1 VRTRGVRPRTGD
13 ASQPTDR
20 RTGDINI
27 MSQANPKILIA
38 DDDPLARLFVKN
50 ALEPAG
56 MVVVEA
62 TGGKD
67 ALAKFE
73 AIGPDLVI
81 LDIMMPDMDG
91 YLTCSRIRSLPR
103 GKRIPILVLT
113 GLDDAQSIGQA
124 YQHGATDFITK
135 PVNATILCHHVRYML
150 RTNNVLHALIR
161 SESRLELAQRIA
173 RIGNWDWNP
182 RTNRFTMSNELCR
195 LVGVRPQDF
204 AGTFEAFL
212 ALVHEDDRPT
222 VTGALQKLVGQHTP
236 CDIDHRIVLPNGTD
250 FVIHLQAEGVREE
263 ETDEITVIGTAQDI
277 TERKQAERAIHQL
290 AYYDSLTGLANRV
303 LFKDRLSNAL
313 SYAARH
319 HQHLATL
326 FIDLDR
332 FKIINDT
339 LGHTVGD
346 LLLTHVAERLSD
358 SVRQS
363 DSVSRHAD
371 HEPTHALARLGGDE
385 FTILLTALPQPED
398 AGRVARRILE
408 SLAHPFSIDGHE
420 IFISASIGISIFPS
434 DGSTVEA
441 LLKNADT
448 AMYHAKEQGRNNCQY
463 YSSGLNAAAAE
474 RLDLENELRRALERE
489 EFVVFYQPKLNIHSR
504 RILGAEALVR
514 WKHPKRGL
522 VPPGVFLNAAID
534 TGLIR
539 SMDEWVLREA
549 CRQVRV
555 WEKAGLPAI
564 TISANV
570 SNSLFHGRTL
580 PATVADA
587 LRDSGLNP
595 AQLELELTESI
606 AMRDVEASVT
616 MLEGL
621 RTMGVRLSIDDFGT
635 GYSSLSYLQRFPLSR
650 LKIDQSFV
658 RDLLTNENNVKITR
672 AIIAMAHSLNL
683 SVLAEGV
690 ETEGQL
696 ARLREEGCDEVQ
708 GYLFSRP
715 VCAED
720 FEKLLK
726 GDADARTAA

>member
-1 VRTRGVRPRTGD
+1 
-13 ASQPTDR
+13 
-20 RTGDINI
+20 
-27 MSQANPKILIA
+27 MSQARPVILVI
-38 DDDPLARLFVKN
+38 DDDPVARRFIRSAV
-50 ALEPAG
+50 EPAG
-56 MVVVEA
+56 MVVQEA
-62 TGGKD
+62 AGEREAVT
-67 ALAKFE
+67 LFE
-73 AIGPDLVI
+73 SLSPDLLV
-81 LDIMMPDMDG
+81 LDLVMLDG
-91 YLTCSRIRSLPR
+91 YLTCSRIRSLPG
-103 GKRIPILVLT
+103 GKRVPILILT
-113 GLDDAQSIGQA
+113 GLDDAHSIAHA
-124 YQHGATDFITK
+124 YEHGATNFINK
-135 PVNATILCHHVRYML
+135 PVNATILCHHIRYML
-150 RTNNVLHALIR
+150 RTSNVLHALLR

-182 RTNRFTMSNELCR
+182 RTNRFAMSNELCR
-195 LVGVRPQDF
+195 LVGIRPSEF

-212 ALVHEDDRPT
+212 RFVHPDDR
-222 VTGALQKLVGQHTP
+222 VRVNEALQKLISHQTP
-236 CDIDHRIVLPNGTD
+236 CDIDHRIVLPGGTD
-250 FVIHLQAEGVREE
+250 FTVHLQAEGVREE
-263 ETDEITVIGTAQDI
+263 ESEELTIIGTAQDI
-277 TERKQAERAIHQL
+277 TERKQAENAIHRL

-313 SYAARH
+313 AYAERH
-319 HQHLATL
+319 RLHLAAL

-332 FKIINDT
+332 FKVINDT

-346 LLLTHVAERLSD
+346 LLLTHVAERLSE

-371 HEPTHALARLGGDE
+371 HEPSHALARLGGDE
-385 FTILLTALPQPED
+385 FTILLTTLPHPED
-398 AGRVARRILE
+398 AGRVARRILD

-420 IFISASIGISIFPS
+420 IFISASIGISIYPS
-434 DGSTVEA
+434 DGTTVEA
-441 LLKNADT
+441 LLKNADS
-448 AMYHAKEQGRNNCQY
+448 AMYHAKEQGRNNCQF

-474 RLDLENELRRALERE
+474 RLDLESDLRRALERE
-489 EFVVFYQPKLNIHSR
+489 EFVVYYQPKLNIHSR
-504 RILGAEALVR
+504 QILGAEALVR

-539 SMDEWVLREA
+539 PMDEWVLREA
-549 CRQVRV
+549 CRQVKV
-555 WEKAGLPAI
+555 WEQAGLPAI
-564 TISANV
+564 TVSANV

-580 PATVADA
+580 PGTVADA

-595 AQLELELTESI
+595 SQLELELTESI

-658 RDLLTNENNVKITR
+658 RDLLTNENNAKITR

-690 ETEGQL
+690 ETDAQL

-715 VCAED
+715 VCAAD
-720 FEKLLK
+720 FEALLRI
-726 GDADARTAA
+726 DADARKAA

>member
-1 VRTRGVRPRTGD
+1 
-13 ASQPTDR
+13 
-20 RTGDINI
+20 
-27 MSQANPKILIA
+27 MSQGRPVILVI
-38 DDDPLARLFVKN
+38 DDDPTARLFVRG

-56 MVVVEA
+56 MIVTEA
-62 TGGKD
+62 SGGQES
-67 ALAKFE
+67 LTVFE
-73 AIGPDLVI
+73 KLTPDLVV
-81 LDIMMPDMDG
+81 LDIVMPEMDG

-103 GKRIPILVLT
+103 GKRIPILIMT
-113 GLDDAQSIGQA
+113 GLDDPNSIALA
-124 YQHGATDFITK
+124 YEHGATDFINK
-135 PVNATILCHHVRYML
+135 PVHATILCHHIRYML
-150 RTNNVLHALIR
+150 RTSNVLQALVR
-161 SESRLELAQRIA
+161 SEARLELAQRIA

-182 RTNRFTMSNELCR
+182 RTNRFSMSNELCR
-195 LVGVRPQDF
+195 LAGIRPQDF
-204 AGTFEAFL
+204 GGTFEGFL
-212 ALVHEDDRPT
+212 QLVHPDDRSA
-222 VTGALQKLVGQHTP
+222 VRRALDNLLHHRAL

-250 FVIHLQAEGVREE
+250 FTIHLQAEGVREE
-263 ETDEITVIGTAQDI
+263 ETDELTVIGTAQDI
-277 TERKQAERAIHQL
+277 TERKQAERAIHRL

-303 LFKDRLSNAL
+303 LFKDRLSHAI
-313 SYAARH
+313 SHAERH
-319 HQHLATL
+319 GQTLATL

-332 FKIINDT
+332 FKVINDT

-346 LLLTHVAERLSD
+346 LLLTQVAERLSE

-363 DSVSRHAD
+363 DSVARHAD
-371 HEPTHALARLGGDE
+371 QEPSHALARLGGDE
-385 FTILLTALPQPED
+385 FTILLTALPNPED

-408 SLAHPFSIDGHE
+408 ALAHPFNIEGHE
-420 IFISASIGISIFPS
+420 VFIAASIGISIYPS
-434 DGSTVEA
+434 DGATVEA

-448 AMYHAKEQGRNNCQY
+448 AMYHAKEQGRNNCQF

-474 RLDLENELRRALERE
+474 RLDLENDIRRALERE
-489 EFVVFYQPKLNIHSR
+489 EFIVYYQPKLNIHSR
-504 RILGAEALVR
+504 KILGAEALIR

-522 VPPGVFLNAAID
+522 VTPGVFLNAAID

-539 SMDEWVLREA
+539 PMDEWVLRKA
-549 CRQVRV
+549 CSQVKA
-555 WEKAGLPAI
+555 WEQAGLSPI
-564 TISANV
+564 TVSVNV

-580 PATVADA
+580 PTTVGDA
-587 LRDSGLNP
+587 LRESGLNP
-595 AQLELELTESI
+595 NQLELELTESI
-606 AMRDVEASVT
+606 AMRDVEASIT

-658 RDLLTNENNVKITR
+658 KDLQTNDNNVKITK

-690 ETEGQL
+690 ETEEQL

-720 FEKLLK
+720 FELLLR
-726 GDADARTAA
+726 GGADVRTAA

>member
-1 VRTRGVRPRTGD
+1 
-13 ASQPTDR
+13 
-20 RTGDINI
+20 

-38 DDDPLARLFVKN
+38 DDDPLSRLFVKN

-56 MVVVEA
+56 MVVLEA

-91 YLTCSRIRSLPR
+91 YLTCSRVRSLPR
-103 GKRIPILVLT
+103 GKRVPILVLT

-182 RTNRFTMSNELCR
+182 TTNRFTMSNELCR

-212 ALVHEDDRPT
+212 ALVHADDRPI

-250 FVIHLQAEGVREE
+250 FIIHLQAEGVREE
-263 ETDEITVIGTAQDI
+263 ETDDITVIGTAQDI

-313 SYAARH
+313 SYAERH

-371 HEPTHALARLGGDE
+371 HEPMHALARLGGDE

-398 AGRVARRILE
+398 AGRVARRILD
-408 SLAHPFSIDGHE
+408 SLAHPFSIEGHE

-448 AMYHAKEQGRNNCQY
+448 AMYHAKEQGRNNCQF

-549 CRQVRV
+549 CRQVKA

-580 PATVADA
+580 PTTVADA

-683 SVLAEGV
+683 AVLAEGV

-720 FEKLLK
+720 FAKLLK

>member
-1 VRTRGVRPRTGD
+1 MTQTR
-13 ASQPTDR
+13 PT
-20 RTGDINI
+20 
-27 MSQANPKILIA
+27 ILIA
-38 DDDPLARLFVKN
+38 DDDPLSRLFVRN

-56 MVVVEA
+56 MTVAEA
-62 TGGKD
+62 TGGQD
-67 ALAKFE
+67 ALVKFE
-73 AIGPDLVI
+73 ALAPDLVV

-91 YLTCSRIRSLPR
+91 YLTCSRLRTLPR
-103 GKRIPILVLT
+103 GKRVPILILT
-113 GLDDAQSIGQA
+113 GLDDAHSIAQA

-182 RTNRFTMSNELCR
+182 KTNRLSMSNELCR
-195 LVGVRPQDF
+195 LLGVRPQDF
-204 AGTFEAFL
+204 GGTFEAFL
-212 ALVHEDDRPT
+212 NLIHPDDRPV
-222 VTGALQKLVGQHTP
+222 VTGALERLVSQHTP
-236 CDIDHRIVLPNGTD
+236 CDIDHRVVLPNGTD
-250 FVIHLQAEGVREE
+250 FIIHLQAEGVREE
-263 ETDEITVIGTAQDI
+263 ETDELTVIGTAQDI

-313 SYAARH
+313 SYAGRY

-332 FKIINDT
+332 FKVINDT

-346 LLLTHVAERLSD
+346 RLLTHVAERLSE

-363 DSVSRHAD
+363 DSVGRHAD

-385 FTILLTALPQPED
+385 FTILLTALPTPED

-408 SLAHPFSIDGHE
+408 ALAHPFSIDGHE

-434 DGSTVEA
+434 DGATVEA

-448 AMYHAKEQGRNNCQY
+448 AMYHAKEQGRNNCQF

-504 RILGAEALVR
+504 KILGAEALVR

-539 SMDEWVLREA
+539 PMDEWVLREA
-549 CRQVRV
+549 CRQVKA
-555 WEKAGLPAI
+555 WETAGLPPI
-564 TISANV
+564 TVSANV

-595 AQLELELTESI
+595 SQLELELTESI

-720 FEKLLK
+720 FEKLLR

>member
-1 VRTRGVRPRTGD
+1 
-13 ASQPTDR
+13 
-20 RTGDINI
+20 
-27 MSQANPKILIA
+27 
-38 DDDPLARLFVKN
+38 
-50 ALEPAG
+50 
-56 MVVVEA
+56 
-62 TGGKD
+62 
-67 ALAKFE
+67 
-73 AIGPDLVI
+73 
-81 LDIMMPDMDG
+81 
-91 YLTCSRIRSLPR
+91 
-103 GKRIPILVLT
+103 
-113 GLDDAQSIGQA
+113 
-124 YQHGATDFITK
+124 
-135 PVNATILCHHVRYML
+135 
-150 RTNNVLHALIR
+150 
-161 SESRLELAQRIA
+161 
-173 RIGNWDWNP
+173 
-182 RTNRFTMSNELCR
+182 
-195 LVGVRPQDF
+195 QDF
-204 AGTFEAFL
+204 GGTFEAFL
-212 ALVHEDDRPT
+212 NLIHPDDRPV
-222 VTGALQKLVGQHTP
+222 VTGALERLVSQHTP
-236 CDIDHRIVLPNGTD
+236 CDIDHRVVLPNGTD
-250 FVIHLQAEGVREE
+250 FIIHLQAEGVREE
-263 ETDEITVIGTAQDI
+263 ETDELTVIGTAQDI

-313 SYAARH
+313 SYAERY

-332 FKIINDT
+332 FKVINDT

-346 LLLTHVAERLSD
+346 RLLTHVAERLSE

-363 DSVSRHAD
+363 DSVGRHAD

-385 FTILLTALPQPED
+385 FTILLTALPTPED

-408 SLAHPFSIDGHE
+408 ALAHPLSIDGHE

-434 DGSTVEA
+434 DGATVEA

-448 AMYHAKEQGRNNCQY
+448 AMYHAKEQGRNNCQF

-504 RILGAEALVR
+504 KILGAEALVR

-539 SMDEWVLREA
+539 PMDEWVLREA
-549 CRQVRV
+549 CRQVKA
-555 WEKAGLPAI
+555 WETAGLPPI
-564 TISANV
+564 TVSANV

-595 AQLELELTESI
+595 SQLELELTESI

-720 FEKLLK
+720 FEKLLR

>member
-1 VRTRGVRPRTGD
+1 
-13 ASQPTDR
+13 
-20 RTGDINI
+20 

-56 MVVVEA
+56 MVVLEA

-182 RTNRFTMSNELCR
+182 KTNRFTMSNELCR

-212 ALVHEDDRPT
+212 ALVHADDRPI

-250 FVIHLQAEGVREE
+250 FIIHLQAEGVREE
-263 ETDEITVIGTAQDI
+263 ETDDITVIGTAQDI

-313 SYAARH
+313 SYAERH

-371 HEPTHALARLGGDE
+371 HEPVHALARLGGDE

-398 AGRVARRILE
+398 AGRVARRILD
-408 SLAHPFSIDGHE
+408 SLAHPFSIEGHE

-448 AMYHAKEQGRNNCQY
+448 AMYHAKEQGRNNCQF

-474 RLDLENELRRALERE
+474 RLDLENELRRALERK

-514 WKHPKRGL
+514 WRHPKRGL

-539 SMDEWVLREA
+539 SMDEWVLHEA
-549 CRQVRV
+549 CRQVKA

-580 PATVADA
+580 PTTVADA

-696 ARLREEGCDEVQ
+696 AKLREEGCDEVQ

>member
-1 VRTRGVRPRTGD
+1 
-13 ASQPTDR
+13 
-20 RTGDINI
+20 
-27 MSQANPKILIA
+27 MSQANPKILIG

-56 MVVVEA
+56 MVVIEA

-67 ALAKFE
+67 VLAKFE
-73 AIGPDLVI
+73 GIGPDLVI

-91 YLTCSRIRSLPR
+91 YLTCSRLRSLPR
-103 GKRIPILVLT
+103 GKRVPILVLT
-113 GLDDAQSIGQA
+113 GLDDANSIAQA

-182 RTNRFTMSNELCR
+182 KTNRFAMSNELCR

-212 ALVHEDDRPT
+212 NLVHADDRPI
-222 VTGALQKLVGQHTP
+222 VTGALQKLVSQHTP

-250 FVIHLQAEGVREE
+250 FIIHLQAEGVREE

-303 LFKDRLSNAL
+303 LFKDRLSNAI
-313 SYAARH
+313 SFAARH

-371 HEPTHALARLGGDE
+371 HEPMHALARLGGDE
-385 FTILLTALPQPED
+385 FTILLTSLPHPED

-448 AMYHAKEQGRNNCQY
+448 AMYHAKEQGRNNCQF

-504 RILGAEALVR
+504 KILGAEALVR

-549 CRQVRV
+549 CRQVKA

-580 PATVADA
+580 PSTVADA

-595 AQLELELTESI
+595 SQLELELTESI

-720 FEKLLK
+720 FEKLLR
-726 GDADARTAA
+726 GDAGARTAA

>member
-1 VRTRGVRPRTGD
+1 
-13 ASQPTDR
+13 
-20 RTGDINI
+20 
-27 MSQANPKILIA
+27 
-38 DDDPLARLFVKN
+38 
-50 ALEPAG
+50 
-56 MVVVEA
+56 
-62 TGGKD
+62 
-67 ALAKFE
+67 
-73 AIGPDLVI
+73 
-81 LDIMMPDMDG
+81 
-91 YLTCSRIRSLPR
+91 
-103 GKRIPILVLT
+103 
-113 GLDDAQSIGQA
+113 
-124 YQHGATDFITK
+124 
-135 PVNATILCHHVRYML
+135 
-150 RTNNVLHALIR
+150 
-161 SESRLELAQRIA
+161 
-173 RIGNWDWNP
+173 
-182 RTNRFTMSNELCR
+182 MSNELCR
-195 LVGVRPQDF
+195 LAGIRPPEF

-212 ALVHEDDRPT
+212 SLIHPDDRAGVQAALKK
-222 VTGALQKLVGQHTP
+222 VTTNGAP
-236 CDIDHRIVLPNGTD
+236 CDIDHRLVLPNGTD
-250 FVIHLQAEGVREE
+250 FTVHLQAEGVREE
-263 ETDEITVIGTAQDI
+263 ESEDLTIVGTAQDI
-277 TERKQAERAIHQL
+277 TERKQAEKAIHRL

-313 SYAARH
+313 SHAERH
-319 HQHLATL
+319 RQHLAAL

-332 FKIINDT
+332 FKVINDT

-363 DSVSRHAD
+363 DSVCRHAD
-371 HEPTHALARLGGDE
+371 QEPSHALARLGGDE
-385 FTILLTALPQPED
+385 FTILLTTLPQPDD

-408 SLAHPFSIDGHE
+408 SLAHPFIIDRHE
-420 IFISASIGISIFPS
+420 IFISASIGISIYPS
-434 DGSTVEA
+434 DGKTVEA

-448 AMYHAKEQGRNNCQY
+448 AMYHAKEQGRNNCQF
-463 YSSGLNAAAAE
+463 YSSGLNAAATE
-474 RLDLENELRRALERE
+474 RLNLESDLRRALERQ
-489 EFVVFYQPKLNIHSR
+489 EFVVYYQPKLDIR
-504 RILGAEALVR
+504 TREILGAEGLVR

-539 SMDEWVLREA
+539 PMDEWVLREA
-549 CRQVRV
+549 CRQVKA
-555 WEKAGLPAI
+555 WELAGLPAI
-564 TISANV
+564 TVSANV

-580 PATVADA
+580 PGTVADA
-587 LRDSGLNP
+587 LRDSGINP
-595 AQLELELTESI
+595 SQLELELTESI

-696 ARLREEGCDEVQ
+696 ARLQEEGCDEVQ

-715 VCAED
+715 VCATE
-720 FEKLLK
+720 FEALLK
-726 GDADARTAA
+726 NDADARRAA

>member
-1 VRTRGVRPRTGD
+1 MT
-13 ASQPTDR
+13 
-20 RTGDINI
+20 
-27 MSQANPKILIA
+27 QACPVILVI
-38 DDDPLARLFVKN
+38 DDDPVTRLFVRS
-50 ALEPAG
+50 ALESAG
-56 MVVVEA
+56 MVVSEA
-62 TGGKD
+62 GGGRE
-67 ALAKFE
+67 ALALFE
-73 AIGPDLVI
+73 TLKPDLLV
-81 LDIMMPDMDG
+81 LDLMMPDMDG
-91 YLTCSRIRSLPR
+91 YLTCSRIRSLPG
-103 GKRIPILVLT
+103 GKRIPILILT
-113 GLDDAQSIGQA
+113 GLDDANSIAQA
-124 YQHGATDFITK
+124 YEHGATDFINK
-135 PVNATILCHHVRYML
+135 PVNATILCHHIRYML
-150 RTNNVLHALIR
+150 RTSNVLHALLR

-182 RTNRFTMSNELCR
+182 RTNRVAMSNELCR
-195 LVGVRPQDF
+195 LVGIRPPNF

-212 ALVHEDDRPT
+212 GFVHPDDRSL
-222 VTGALQKLVGQHTP
+222 VKDALEKLVSHGTP

-250 FVIHLQAEGVREE
+250 FISHLQAEGVREE
-263 ETDEITVIGTAQDI
+263 ETAEVTIVGTAQDI
-277 TERKQAERAIHQL
+277 TERKQAEKAIHRL

-313 SYAARH
+313 SYAQRH
-319 HQHLATL
+319 HLHLAAL
-326 FIDLDR
+326 FIDVDR
-332 FKIINDT
+332 FKVINDT

-346 LLLTHVAERLSD
+346 LLLIHVAERLSE

-363 DSVSRHAD
+363 DSVSRHAEQ
-371 HEPTHALARLGGDE
+371 EPSHALARLGGDE
-385 FTILLTALPQPED
+385 FTILLTSLPQPED
-398 AGRVARRILE
+398 AGRVARRILDT
-408 SLAHPFSIDGHE
+408 LTHPFSIDGHE
-420 IFISASIGISIFPS
+420 IFISASIGISIYPS
-434 DGSTVEA
+434 DGTTVEA

-448 AMYHAKEQGRNNCQY
+448 AMYHAKEQGRNNCQF

-474 RLDLENELRRALERE
+474 RLDLESDLRRALDRQ
-489 EFVVFYQPKLNIHSR
+489 EFVVYYQPKLNIHSR
-504 RILGAEALVR
+504 KILGAEALVR

-539 SMDEWVLREA
+539 PMDEWVLHEA
-549 CRQVRV
+549 CRQVQA
-555 WEKAGLPAI
+555 WERAGLPAV
-564 TISANV
+564 TVSANV

-580 PATVADA
+580 PGTVADA

-595 AQLELELTESI
+595 SQLELELTESI

-690 ETEGQL
+690 ETDGQL
-696 ARLREEGCDEVQ
+696 TRLREEGCDEVQ

-715 VCAED
+715 VSASD
-720 FEKLLK
+720 FEALLRI
-726 GDADARTAA
+726 DAGARRAA

>member
-1 VRTRGVRPRTGD
+1 
-13 ASQPTDR
+13 
-20 RTGDINI
+20 
-27 MSQANPKILIA
+27 MSQARPTILVA
-38 DDDPLARLFVKN
+38 DDDPLTRLFVKN

-67 ALAKFE
+67 ALTKFE
-73 AIGPDLVI
+73 MEPSDLVI
-81 LDIMMPDMDG
+81 LDIMMPEIDG
-91 YLTCSRIRSLPR
+91 YLACSRIRSLPR
-103 GKRIPILVLT
+103 GKRVPILILT
-113 GLDDAQSIGQA
+113 GLDDVNSIAQA

-182 RTNRFTMSNELCR
+182 KTNRFAMSNELCR

-204 AGTFEAFL
+204 TGTFEAFL
-212 ALVHEDDRPT
+212 NLVHPDDRPL
-222 VTGALQKLVGQHTP
+222 VTGALQKLVAQQTP

-250 FVIHLQAEGVREE
+250 FIIHLQAEAVREE
-263 ETDEITVIGTAQDI
+263 EVEEVTVIGTAQDI

-319 HQHLATL
+319 DQHLATL

-346 LLLTHVAERLSD
+346 LLLTRVAERLSE

-371 HEPTHALARLGGDE
+371 QEPTHALARLGGDE

-408 SLAHPFSIDGHE
+408 SLAHPFIIEGHE

-448 AMYHAKEQGRNNCQY
+448 AMYHAKEQGRNNCQF

-504 RILGAEALVR
+504 KILGAEALVR

-549 CRQVRV
+549 CRQVKS
-555 WEKAGLPAI
+555 WETSGLPAI
-564 TISANV
+564 SISANV

-580 PATVADA
+580 PATVSDA

-595 AQLELELTESI
+595 SQLELELTESI

-720 FEKLLK
+720 FEKLLR

>member
-1 VRTRGVRPRTGD
+1 
-13 ASQPTDR
+13 
-20 RTGDINI
+20 

-56 MVVVEA
+56 MVVLEA

-182 RTNRFTMSNELCR
+182 KTNRFTMSNELCR

-212 ALVHEDDRPT
+212 ALVHADDRPI

-250 FVIHLQAEGVREE
+250 FIIHLQAEGVREE
-263 ETDEITVIGTAQDI
+263 ETDDITVIGTAQDI

-313 SYAARH
+313 SYAERH

-371 HEPTHALARLGGDE
+371 HEPMHALARLGGDE

-398 AGRVARRILE
+398 AGRVARRILD
-408 SLAHPFSIDGHE
+408 SLAHPFSIEGHE

-448 AMYHAKEQGRNNCQY
+448 AMYHAKEQGRNNCQF

-474 RLDLENELRRALERE
+474 RLDLENELRRALERK

-514 WKHPKRGL
+514 WRHPKRGL

-539 SMDEWVLREA
+539 SMDEWVLHEA
-549 CRQVRV
+549 CRQVKA

-580 PATVADA
+580 PTTVADA

-696 ARLREEGCDEVQ
+696 AKLREEGCDEVQ

>member
-1 VRTRGVRPRTGD
+1 
-13 ASQPTDR
+13 
-20 RTGDINI
+20 
-27 MSQANPKILIA
+27 MSQARPTILIA
-38 DDDPLARLFVKN
+38 DDDPLTRLFVKN

-56 MVVVEA
+56 MAVVEA

-67 ALAKFE
+67 ALTKFE
-73 AIGPDLVI
+73 EEPSDLVI
-81 LDIMMPDMDG
+81 LDIMMPEVDG

-103 GKRIPILVLT
+103 GKRIPILILT
-113 GLDDAQSIGQA
+113 GLDDANSIAQA

-182 RTNRFTMSNELCR
+182 KTNRFAMSNELCR

-204 AGTFEAFL
+204 TGTFEGFL
-212 ALVHEDDRPT
+212 SLVHPDDRPL
-222 VTGALQKLVGQHTP
+222 VTGALQKLVAQQTP
-236 CDIDHRIVLPNGTD
+236 CDIDHRIVLPNGSD
-250 FVIHLQAEGVREE
+250 FVIHLQAEAVREE
-263 ETDEITVIGTAQDI
+263 EVDEVTVIGTAQDI

-303 LFKDRLSNAL
+303 LFKDRLSNAI

-319 HQHLATL
+319 DQHLATL

-346 LLLTHVAERLSD
+346 LLLTRVAERLSE

-371 HEPTHALARLGGDE
+371 HEPAHALARLGGDE

-398 AGRVARRILE
+398 AGRVARRILD
-408 SLAHPFSIDGHE
+408 SLAHPFSIEGHE
-420 IFISASIGISIFPS
+420 IFISASIGISIYPS
-434 DGSTVEA
+434 DGATVEA

-448 AMYHAKEQGRNNCQY
+448 AMYHAKEQGRNNCQF

-504 RILGAEALVR
+504 EILGAEALVR

-549 CRQVRV
+549 CRQVKA
-555 WEKAGLPAI
+555 WETAGLPAI
-564 TISANV
+564 SISANV

-595 AQLELELTESI
+595 SQLELELTESI

-720 FEKLLK
+720 FEKLLR

>member
-1 VRTRGVRPRTGD
+1 MMVTE
-13 ASQPTDR
+13 A
-20 RTGDINI
+20 
-27 MSQANPKILIA
+27 
-38 DDDPLARLFVKN
+38 
-50 ALEPAG
+50 AG
-56 MVVVEA
+56 GQE
-62 TGGKD
+62 
-67 ALAKFE
+67 ALAMFQSLT
-73 AIGPDLVI
+73 PDLVV
-81 LDIMMPDMDG
+81 LDIMMPGIDG

-103 GKRIPILVLT
+103 GKRIPVLILT
-113 GLDDAQSIGQA
+113 GLEDANSIAQA
-124 YQHGATDFITK
+124 YEHGATDFINK

-150 RTNNVLHALIR
+150 RTSNVLHALVR
-161 SESRLELAQRIA
+161 SEARLELAQRIA

-182 RTNRFTMSNELCR
+182 RTNRFAMSNELCR

-204 AGTFEAFL
+204 TGSFEAFL
-212 ALVHEDDRPT
+212 HLVHPDDRLI
-222 VTGALQKLVGQHTP
+222 VNEALQKLITHHTP

-250 FVIHLQAEGVREE
+250 FTIHLQAEGVKEE
-263 ETDEITVIGTAQDI
+263 ETGDLTIIGTAQDI
-277 TERKQAERAIHQL
+277 TERKQAERAIHRL

-313 SYAARH
+313 SHAERH
-319 HQHLATL
+319 HQHLAAL

-346 LLLTHVAERLSD
+346 LLLTQVAERLSE

-363 DSVSRHAD
+363 DSVGRHAD
-371 HEPTHALARLGGDE
+371 HEPAHALARLGGDE
-385 FTILLTALPQPED
+385 FTILLTTLPQPED

-408 SLAHPFSIDGHE
+408 TLAHPFSIDGHE
-420 IFISASIGISIFPS
+420 IFMSASIGISIFPS

-448 AMYHAKEQGRNNCQY
+448 AMYHAKEQGRNNCQF

-489 EFVVFYQPKLNIHSR
+489 EFVVYYQPKLNIHSLK
-504 RILGAEALVR
+504 ILGAEALVR
-514 WKHPKRGL
+514 WKHPRRGL
-522 VPPGVFLNAAID
+522 VPPGVFLTAAID
-534 TGLIR
+534 TGLVR
-539 SMDEWVLREA
+539 PMDEWVLREA
-549 CRQVRV
+549 CRQVKI
-555 WEKAGLPAI
+555 WEQAGLPPI
-564 TISANV
+564 TVSANV

-580 PATVADA
+580 PSTVAEA

-595 AQLELELTESI
+595 SQLELELTESI

-621 RTMGVRLSIDDFGT
+621 RAMGVRLSIDDFGT

-690 ETEGQL
+690 ETEPQL

-715 VCAED
+715 VGAAD
-720 FEKLLK
+720 FESLLR

>member
-1 VRTRGVRPRTGD
+1 MTQTR
-13 ASQPTDR
+13 PT
-20 RTGDINI
+20 
-27 MSQANPKILIA
+27 ILIA
-38 DDDPLARLFVKN
+38 DDDPLSRLFVRN

-56 MVVVEA
+56 MTVAEA
-62 TGGKD
+62 TGGQD
-67 ALAKFE
+67 ALVKFE
-73 AIGPDLVI
+73 ALAPDLVV

-91 YLTCSRIRSLPR
+91 YLTCSRLRTLPR
-103 GKRIPILVLT
+103 GKRVPILILT
-113 GLDDAQSIGQA
+113 GLDDAHSIAQA

-182 RTNRFTMSNELCR
+182 KTNRLSMSNELCR
-195 LVGVRPQDF
+195 LLGVRPQDF
-204 AGTFEAFL
+204 GGTFEAFL
-212 ALVHEDDRPT
+212 NLIHPDDRPV
-222 VTGALQKLVGQHTP
+222 VTGALERLVSQHTP
-236 CDIDHRIVLPNGTD
+236 CDIDHRVVLPNGTD
-250 FVIHLQAEGVREE
+250 FI
-263 ETDEITVIGTAQDI
+263 ITA
-277 TERKQAERAIHQL
+277 RKQAERAIHQL

-313 SYAARH
+313 SYAERY

-332 FKIINDT
+332 FKVINDT

-346 LLLTHVAERLSD
+346 RLLTHVAERLSE

-363 DSVSRHAD
+363 DSVGRHAD

-385 FTILLTALPQPED
+385 FTILLTALPTPED

-408 SLAHPFSIDGHE
+408 ALAHPLSIDGHE

-434 DGSTVEA
+434 DGATVEA

-448 AMYHAKEQGRNNCQY
+448 AMYHAKEQGRNNCQF

-504 RILGAEALVR
+504 KILGAEALVR

-539 SMDEWVLREA
+539 PMDEWVLREA
-549 CRQVRV
+549 CRQVKA
-555 WEKAGLPAI
+555 WETAGLPPI
-564 TISANV
+564 TVSANV

-595 AQLELELTESI
+595 SQLELELTESI

-720 FEKLLK
+720 FEKLLR

>member
-1 VRTRGVRPRTGD
+1 
-13 ASQPTDR
+13 
-20 RTGDINI
+20 

-38 DDDPLARLFVKN
+38 DDDPLSRLFVKN

-56 MVVVEA
+56 MAVLEA

-91 YLTCSRIRSLPR
+91 YLTCSRVRSLPR
-103 GKRIPILVLT
+103 GKRVPILVLT

-182 RTNRFTMSNELCR
+182 TTNRFTMSNELCR

-212 ALVHEDDRPT
+212 ALVHADDRPI

-250 FVIHLQAEGVREE
+250 FIIHLQAEGVREE
-263 ETDEITVIGTAQDI
+263 ETDDITVIGTAQDI

-313 SYAARH
+313 SYAERH

-371 HEPTHALARLGGDE
+371 HEPMHALARLGGDE

-398 AGRVARRILE
+398 AGRVARRILD
-408 SLAHPFSIDGHE
+408 SLAHPFSIEGHE

-448 AMYHAKEQGRNNCQY
+448 AMYHAKEQGRNNCQF

-549 CRQVRV
+549 CRQVKA

-580 PATVADA
+580 PTTVADA

-683 SVLAEGV
+683 AVLAEGV

>member
-1 VRTRGVRPRTGD
+1 
-13 ASQPTDR
+13 
-20 RTGDINI
+20 
-27 MSQANPKILIA
+27 MSQATPKILVA

-56 MVVVEA
+56 MDVAEA

-73 AIGPDLVI
+73 AIGADLVI

-91 YLTCSRIRSLPR
+91 YLTCSRIRTLPR
-103 GKRIPILVLT
+103 GKRVPILVLT

-135 PVNATILCHHVRYML
+135 PVNATVLCHHVRYML
-150 RTNNVLHALIR
+150 RTNHVLHALIR

-182 RTNRFTMSNELCR
+182 KTNRFAMSNELCR

-212 ALVHEDDRPT
+212 ALVHEDDRPI
-222 VTGALQKLVGQHTP
+222 VTAALDKLVKQHTP

-250 FVIHLQAEGVREE
+250 FVIHLQAEGMREE
-263 ETDEITVIGTAQDI
+263 DTDDITVIGTAQDI

-313 SYAARH
+313 SYAGRH
-319 HQHLATL
+319 NQHLATL

-332 FKIINDT
+332 FKVINDT

-346 LLLTHVAERLSD
+346 LLLTHVAERLSE

-363 DSVSRHAD
+363 DSVGRHAD
-371 HEPTHALARLGGDE
+371 HEPMHALARLGGDE

-398 AGRVARRILE
+398 AGRVARRILD

-549 CRQVRV
+549 CRQVKA
-555 WEKAGLPAI
+555 WEQAGLPAI

-658 RDLLTNENNVKITR
+658 RDLLTNENSVKITR

-696 ARLREEGCDEVQ
+696 TKLREEGCDEVQ

-715 VCAED
+715 VCAEE
-720 FEKLLK
+720 FEKLLR

>member
-1 VRTRGVRPRTGD
+1 
-13 ASQPTDR
+13 
-20 RTGDINI
+20 

-56 MVVVEA
+56 MVVLEA

-103 GKRIPILVLT
+103 GKRVPILVLT

-182 RTNRFTMSNELCR
+182 KTNRFAMSNELCR

-212 ALVHEDDRPT
+212 ALVHADDRSM

-313 SYAARH
+313 SYASRH

-339 LGHTVGD
+339 LGHAAGD
-346 LLLTHVAERLSD
+346 QLLVMIAERL
-358 SVRQS
+358 RG
-363 DSVSRHAD
+363 
-371 HEPTHALARLGGDE
+371 ALRVGDVHGGGGNAVARFGGDE
-385 FTILLTALPQPED
+385 FVVLLADARTPEHAL
-398 AGRVARRILE
+398 RVARQL
-408 SLAHPFSIDGHE
+408 LALFAEPYQLAGQAVHS
-420 IFISASIGISIFPS
+420 SVSIGIAMGEP
-434 DGSTVEA
+434 DGRSAEDLLRDADIAMYEAKRAGRATAVFFDPCMHQRLKRDLAVEIALRQAIERHEFSLVYQPVIDLETGDVTAVEA
-441 LLKNADT
+441 LLRWT
-448 AMYHAKEQGRNNCQY
+448 HP
-463 YSSGLNAAAAE
+463 
-474 RLDLENELRRALERE
+474 ELGEVQPT
-489 EFVVFYQPKLNIHSR
+489 EFVPL
-504 RILGAEALVR
+504 AEETSLI
-514 WKHPKRGL
+514 
-522 VPPGVFLNAAID
+522 VPIG
-534 TGLIR
+534 
-539 SMDEWVLREA
+539 EWVLRQA
-549 CRQVRV
+549 CQHFVHWCHTLGDRAPPVLSVNMSRV
-555 WEKAGLPAI
+555 QMLQADRLVAHVMAVLAETGMPANRLQLEI
-564 TISANV
+564 TERELTKDPLSARA
-570 SNSLFHGRTL
+570 LMHRLRTL
-580 PATVADA
+580 
-587 LRDSGLNP
+587 
-595 AQLELELTESI
+595 
-606 AMRDVEASVT
+606 
-616 MLEGL
+616 GL
-621 RTMGVRLSIDDFGT
+621 RLALDDFGT
-635 GYSSLSYLQRFPLSR
+635 GGSTLTCLRDHPFDLV
-650 LKIDQSFV
+650 KIDRS
-658 RDLLTNENNVKITR
+658 LLHGIADNPDVLAVVHATVTLIENLG
-672 AIIAMAHSLNL
+672 MA
-683 SVLAEGV
+683 SVAEGV
-690 ETEGQL
+690 EDAAHIGILQSIGCRYAQGFLFALPMSAQAVAEMPAMAPTPVLPPPMLQ
-696 ARLREEGCDEVQ
+696 AYPVSHRL
-708 GYLFSRP
+708 S
-715 VCAED
+715 
-720 FEKLLK
+720 
-726 GDADARTAA
+726 

>member
-1 VRTRGVRPRTGD
+1 MTQARP
-13 ASQPTDR
+13 
-20 RTGDINI
+20 I
-27 MSQANPKILIA
+27 ILVI
-38 DDDPLARLFVKN
+38 DDDPVTRLFLRS

-56 MVVVEA
+56 MVVTEA
-62 TGGKD
+62 TGGRE
-67 ALAKFE
+67 ALAMFE
-73 AIGPDLVI
+73 TAGPDLVV
-81 LDIMMPDMDG
+81 LDIMMPDLDG

-103 GKRIPILVLT
+103 GKRLPILIMSE
-113 GLDDAQSIGQA
+113 LDDANSIAQA
-124 YQHGATDFITK
+124 YQHGATDFINK
-135 PVNATILCHHVRYML
+135 PVNATILCHHIRYML
-150 RTNNVLHALIR
+150 RTSNVLQALLR

-182 RTNRFTMSNELCR
+182 RTNRFAMSNELCR
-195 LVGVRPQDF
+195 LVGIRPSDF

-212 ALVHEDDRPT
+212 GFVHQDDRSR
-222 VTGALQKLVGQHTP
+222 VNEALDKLICQGTP

-250 FVIHLQAEGVREE
+250 FTIHLQAEGVREE
-263 ETDEITVIGTAQDI
+263 EQEELTIVGTAQDI
-277 TERKQAERAIHQL
+277 TERKQAEKAIHRL

-313 SYAARH
+313 SYAQRH
-319 HQHLATL
+319 HLHLAAL

-332 FKIINDT
+332 FKVINDT

-346 LLLTHVAERLSD
+346 LLLTHVAERLSE

-371 HEPTHALARLGGDE
+371 HEPSHALARLGGDE
-385 FTILLTALPQPED
+385 FTILLTTLPHPED
-398 AGRVARRILE
+398 AGRVARRILD

-420 IFISASIGISIFPS
+420 IFISASIGISIYPS
-434 DGSTVEA
+434 DGTTVEA

-448 AMYHAKEQGRNNCQY
+448 AMYHAKEQGRNNCQF

-474 RLDLENELRRALERE
+474 RLDLESDLRRALERQ
-489 EFVVFYQPKLNIHSR
+489 EFVVYYQPKLNIHSR
-504 RILGAEALVR
+504 KILGAEALVR

-539 SMDEWVLREA
+539 PMDEWVLREA
-549 CRQVRV
+549 CRQVKA
-555 WEKAGLPAI
+555 WELAGLPAI
-564 TISANV
+564 TVSANV

-580 PATVADA
+580 PGTVADA
-587 LRDSGLNP
+587 LRDSGLTP
-595 AQLELELTESI
+595 SLLELELTESI

-715 VCAED
+715 VCAAE
-720 FEKLLK
+720 FETLLRI
-726 GDADARTAA
+726 DAGARTAA

>member
-1 VRTRGVRPRTGD
+1 MRARRLPGSGD
-13 ASQPTDR
+13 AIQPTER
-20 RTGDINI
+20 RTGDTDI

-56 MVVVEA
+56 MAVLEA

-81 LDIMMPDMDG
+81 LDIMMPDLDG

-103 GKRIPILVLT
+103 GKRVPILVLT

-182 RTNRFTMSNELCR
+182 KTNRFTMSNELCR

-212 ALVHEDDRPT
+212 ALVHADDRPI
-222 VTGALQKLVGQHTP
+222 VTGALQKLIGQQTP

-250 FVIHLQAEGVREE
+250 FIIHLQAEAVREE
-263 ETDEITVIGTAQDI
+263 ETDDITVIGTAQDI

-371 HEPTHALARLGGDE
+371 HEPVHALARLGGDE

-549 CRQVRV
+549 CRQVKA

>member
-1 VRTRGVRPRTGD
+1 
-13 ASQPTDR
+13 
-20 RTGDINI
+20 
-27 MSQANPKILIA
+27 MSQARPTILVA
-38 DDDPLARLFVKN
+38 DDDPLTRLFVKN

-67 ALAKFE
+67 ALTKFE
-73 AIGPDLVI
+73 VEPSDLVI
-81 LDIMMPDMDG
+81 LDIMMPEIDG

-103 GKRIPILVLT
+103 GKRVPILILT
-113 GLDDAQSIGQA
+113 GLDDVNSIAQA

-182 RTNRFTMSNELCR
+182 KTNRFAMSNELCR

-204 AGTFEAFL
+204 TGTFEAFL
-212 ALVHEDDRPT
+212 NLVHPDDRPL
-222 VTGALQKLVGQHTP
+222 VTGALQKLVAQQTP

-250 FVIHLQAEGVREE
+250 FIIHLQAEAVREE
-263 ETDEITVIGTAQDI
+263 EVEEVTVIGTAQDI

-319 HQHLATL
+319 DQHLATL

-346 LLLTHVAERLSD
+346 LLLTRVAERLSE

-371 HEPTHALARLGGDE
+371 QEPTHALARLGGDE

-408 SLAHPFSIDGHE
+408 SLAHPFIIEGHE
-420 IFISASIGISIFPS
+420 IFISASIGISIYPS

-448 AMYHAKEQGRNNCQY
+448 AMYHAKEQGRNNCQF

-504 RILGAEALVR
+504 KILGAEALVR

-549 CRQVRV
+549 CRQVKA
-555 WEKAGLPAI
+555 WETAGLPAI
-564 TISANV
+564 SISANV

-580 PATVADA
+580 PATVSDA

-595 AQLELELTESI
+595 SQLELELTESI

-720 FEKLLK
+720 FEKLLR

>member
-1 VRTRGVRPRTGD
+1 
-13 ASQPTDR
+13 
-20 RTGDINI
+20 
-27 MSQANPKILIA
+27 MSQATPKILVA

-56 MVVVEA
+56 MDVAEA

-73 AIGPDLVI
+73 AIGADLVI

-91 YLTCSRIRSLPR
+91 YLTCSRIRTLPR
-103 GKRIPILVLT
+103 GKRVPILVLT

-135 PVNATILCHHVRYML
+135 PVNATVLCHHVRYML
-150 RTNNVLHALIR
+150 RTNHVLHALIR

-182 RTNRFTMSNELCR
+182 KTNRFAMSNELCR

-212 ALVHEDDRPT
+212 ALVHEDDRPI
-222 VTGALQKLVGQHTP
+222 VTAALDKLVKQHTP

-250 FVIHLQAEGVREE
+250 FVIHLQAEGMREE
-263 ETDEITVIGTAQDI
+263 DTDDITVIGTAQDI

-313 SYAARH
+313 SYAGRH
-319 HQHLATL
+319 NQHLATL

-332 FKIINDT
+332 FKVINDT

-346 LLLTHVAERLSD
+346 LLLTHVAERLSE

-363 DSVSRHAD
+363 DSVGRHAD
-371 HEPTHALARLGGDE
+371 HEPMHALARLGGDE

-398 AGRVARRILE
+398 AGRVARRILD

-549 CRQVRV
+549 CRQVKA
-555 WEKAGLPAI
+555 WEQAGLPAI

-658 RDLLTNENNVKITR
+658 RDLLTNENSVKITR

-696 ARLREEGCDEVQ
+696 AKLREEGCDEVQ

-715 VCAED
+715 VCAEE
-720 FEKLLK
+720 FEKLLR

>member
-1 VRTRGVRPRTGD
+1 
-13 ASQPTDR
+13 
-20 RTGDINI
+20 

-56 MVVVEA
+56 MVVLEA

-103 GKRIPILVLT
+103 GKRVPILVLT

-182 RTNRFTMSNELCR
+182 KTNRLTMSNELCR

-212 ALVHEDDRPT
+212 ALVHADDRSM

-313 SYAARH
+313 SYAERH

-346 LLLTHVAERLSD
+346 LLLTHVAERLSE

-371 HEPTHALARLGGDE
+371 NEPMHALARLGGDE

-408 SLAHPFSIDGHE
+408 SLAHPFSIEGHE

-549 CRQVRV
+549 CRQVKA

-564 TISANV
+564 SISANV

-580 PATVADA
+580 PTTVADA

-696 ARLREEGCDEVQ
+696 AKLREEGCDEVQ

>member
-1 VRTRGVRPRTGD
+1 
-13 ASQPTDR
+13 
-20 RTGDINI
+20 
-27 MSQANPKILIA
+27 MSQARPVILVI
-38 DDDPLARLFVKN
+38 DDDPVARRFVRS
-50 ALEPAG
+50 AVEPAG
-56 MVVVEA
+56 MVVQEA
-62 TGGKD
+62 AGGRE
-67 ALAKFE
+67 ALTLFE
-73 AIGPDLVI
+73 SLSPDLLV
-81 LDIMMPDMDG
+81 LDLVMPDMDG
-91 YLTCSRIRSLPR
+91 YLTCSRIRSLPG
-103 GKRIPILVLT
+103 GKRVPILILT
-113 GLDDAQSIGQA
+113 GLDDAHSIAQA
-124 YQHGATDFITK
+124 YEHGATNFIHK
-135 PVNATILCHHVRYML
+135 PVNATILCHHIRYML
-150 RTNNVLHALIR
+150 RTSNVLHALLR
-161 SESRLELAQRIA
+161 SEFRLELAQRIA

-182 RTNRFTMSNELCR
+182 RTNRFAMSNELCR
-195 LVGVRPQDF
+195 LVGIRPSEF

-212 ALVHEDDRPT
+212 RFVHPDDR
-222 VTGALQKLVGQHTP
+222 VRVNEALQTLISHRTP
-236 CDIDHRIVLPNGTD
+236 CDIDHRIVLPGGTD
-250 FVIHLQAEGVREE
+250 FTVHLQAEGVREE
-263 ETDEITVIGTAQDI
+263 ESEELTIIGTAQDI
-277 TERKQAERAIHQL
+277 TERKQAENAIHRL

-313 SYAARH
+313 AYAQRH
-319 HQHLATL
+319 HLHLAAL

-332 FKIINDT
+332 FKVINDT

-346 LLLTHVAERLSD
+346 LLLTHVAERLSE

-371 HEPTHALARLGGDE
+371 HEASHALARLGGDE
-385 FTILLTALPQPED
+385 FTILLTSLPHPED
-398 AGRVARRILE
+398 AGRVARRILD

-420 IFISASIGISIFPS
+420 IFISASIGISIYPS
-434 DGSTVEA
+434 DGTTVEA
-441 LLKNADT
+441 LLKNADS
-448 AMYHAKEQGRNNCQY
+448 AMYHAKEQGRNNCQF

-474 RLDLENELRRALERE
+474 RLDLESDLRRALERE
-489 EFVVFYQPKLNIHSR
+489 EFVVYYQPKLNIHSR
-504 RILGAEALVR
+504 QILGAEALVR

-539 SMDEWVLREA
+539 PMDEWVLREA
-549 CRQVRV
+549 CRQVKA
-555 WEKAGLPAI
+555 WERAGLPAI
-564 TISANV
+564 TVSANV

-580 PATVADA
+580 PGTVADA

-595 AQLELELTESI
+595 SQLELELTESI

-658 RDLLTNENNVKITR
+658 RDLLTNENNAKITR

-690 ETEGQL
+690 ETDAQL

-715 VCAED
+715 VCAAD
-720 FEKLLK
+720 FEALLRT
-726 GDADARTAA
+726 DADARRAA

>member
-1 VRTRGVRPRTGD
+1 
-13 ASQPTDR
+13 
-20 RTGDINI
+20 

-204 AGTFEAFL
+204 SGTFEAFL

>member
-1 VRTRGVRPRTGD
+1 
-13 ASQPTDR
+13 
-20 RTGDINI
+20 
-27 MSQANPKILIA
+27 
-38 DDDPLARLFVKN
+38 
-50 ALEPAG
+50 
-56 MVVVEA
+56 
-62 TGGKD
+62 
-67 ALAKFE
+67 
-73 AIGPDLVI
+73 
-81 LDIMMPDMDG
+81 
-91 YLTCSRIRSLPR
+91 
-103 GKRIPILVLT
+103 
-113 GLDDAQSIGQA
+113 
-124 YQHGATDFITK
+124 
-135 PVNATILCHHVRYML
+135 
-150 RTNNVLHALIR
+150 
-161 SESRLELAQRIA
+161 
-173 RIGNWDWNP
+173 
-182 RTNRFTMSNELCR
+182 MSNELCR
-195 LVGVRPQDF
+195 LVGIRPSEF

-212 ALVHEDDRPT
+212 RFVHPDDR
-222 VTGALQKLVGQHTP
+222 VRVNEALQKLISHRTP
-236 CDIDHRIVLPNGTD
+236 CDIDHRIVLPGGTD
-250 FVIHLQAEGVREE
+250 FTVHLQAEGVREE
-263 ETDEITVIGTAQDI
+263 ESEELTIIGTAQDI
-277 TERKQAERAIHQL
+277 TERKQAEKAIHRL

-313 SYAARH
+313 AYAERH
-319 HQHLATL
+319 RLHLAAL

-332 FKIINDT
+332 FKVINDT

-346 LLLTHVAERLSD
+346 LLLTHVAERLSE

-371 HEPTHALARLGGDE
+371 HEPSHALARLGGDE
-385 FTILLTALPQPED
+385 FTILLTTLPHPED
-398 AGRVARRILE
+398 AGRVARRILD

-420 IFISASIGISIFPS
+420 IFISASIGISIYPS
-434 DGSTVEA
+434 DGTTVEA
-441 LLKNADT
+441 LLKNADS
-448 AMYHAKEQGRNNCQY
+448 AMYHAKEQGRNNCQF

-474 RLDLENELRRALERE
+474 RLDLESDLRRALERE
-489 EFVVFYQPKLNIHSR
+489 EFVVYYQPKLNIHSR
-504 RILGAEALVR
+504 QILGAEALVR

-539 SMDEWVLREA
+539 PMDEWVLREA
-549 CRQVRV
+549 CRQVKV
-555 WEKAGLPAI
+555 WEQAGLPAI
-564 TISANV
+564 TVSANV

-580 PATVADA
+580 PGTVADA

-595 AQLELELTESI
+595 SQLELELTESI

-658 RDLLTNENNVKITR
+658 RDLLTNENNAKITR

-690 ETEGQL
+690 ETDAQL

-715 VCAED
+715 VCAAD
-720 FEKLLK
+720 FEALLRI
-726 GDADARTAA
+726 DADARKAA

>member
-1 VRTRGVRPRTGD
+1 MTQARPT
-13 ASQPTDR
+13 
-20 RTGDINI
+20 
-27 MSQANPKILIA
+27 ILIA
-38 DDDPLARLFVKN
+38 DDDPLTRLFVKN

-56 MVVVEA
+56 MVVIEA

-73 AIGPDLVI
+73 ALPSDLVI
-81 LDIMMPDMDG
+81 LDIMMPEVDG

-103 GKRIPILVLT
+103 GKRIPILILT
-113 GLDDAQSIGQA
+113 GLDDVNSIAQA

-182 RTNRFTMSNELCR
+182 KTNRFAMSNELCR

-204 AGTFEAFL
+204 TGTFEAFL
-212 ALVHEDDRPT
+212 TLVHPDDREL
-222 VTGALQKLVGQHTP
+222 VTGALQKLVAQHTP

-250 FVIHLQAEGVREE
+250 FVIHLQAEAVREE
-263 ETDEITVIGTAQDI
+263 EIDEVTVIGTAQDI

-303 LFKDRLSNAL
+303 LFKDRLSNAI

-346 LLLTHVAERLSD
+346 MLLTHVAERLSE

-371 HEPTHALARLGGDE
+371 HEPMHALARLGGDE
-385 FTILLTALPQPED
+385 FTILLTSLPQPED

-408 SLAHPFSIDGHE
+408 SLAHPFVIEGHE
-420 IFISASIGISIFPS
+420 IFISASIGISIYPS

-448 AMYHAKEQGRNNCQY
+448 AMYHAKEQGRNNCQF
-463 YSSGLNAAAAE
+463 YSSGLNAAAAD

-504 RILGAEALVR
+504 KILGAEALVR

-549 CRQVRV
+549 CRQVKA
-555 WEKAGLPAI
+555 WENAGLPAI
-564 TISANV
+564 SISANV

-720 FEKLLK
+720 FEKLLR
-726 GDADARTAA
+726 GDVDARTAA